1 MWDPRRHQRH
11 EIFVDEV
18 QPKPTSPRHD
28 YGRSLWGP
36 GNMPPPLAD
45 LSLYVVMVT
54 TVVLLDLIFMRS
66 SGYKIMTQT
75 LHHTANTTLHPTAN
89 TTPSPNV
96 TDYLGEYYST
106 ILNCL
111 ARISVY
117 TRVWFGLSPAASI
130 KWKDTVILAILSFMT
145 PPATIHILA
154 ACTNVILSSLL
165 SPQSHR
171 PSWSSWSSHPA

>member
-1 MWDPRRHQRH
+1 MYRIISVRKRPLTIC
-11 EIFVDEV
+11 EIPDDTRGMRYLLMRFS
-18 QPKPTSPRHD
+18 Q
-28 YGRSLWGP
+28 SLHPQDMTTDGHSGS
-36 GNMPPPLAD
+36 GNMPHPLAD

-75 LHHTANTTLHPTAN
+75 LHHTANTTLHPTVN

-117 TRVWFGLSPAASI
+117 TRV
-130 KWKDTVILAILSFMT
+130 
-145 PPATIHILA
+145 
-154 ACTNVILSSLL
+154 
-165 SPQSHR
+165 
-171 PSWSSWSSHPA
+171 